1 MTKAE
6 LRMLRLLGGDA
17 VGMSTVPEV
26 IVARHSNLPVL
37 GISCVTDM
45 AIADDLISIDHDEV
59 LKVAEETS
67 PKFIKLVKG
76 IIDEVEL

>member
-1 MTKAE
+1 
-6 LRMLRLLGGDA
+6 
-17 VGMSTVPEV
+17 
-26 IVARHSNLPVL
+26 
-37 GISCVTDM
+37 M